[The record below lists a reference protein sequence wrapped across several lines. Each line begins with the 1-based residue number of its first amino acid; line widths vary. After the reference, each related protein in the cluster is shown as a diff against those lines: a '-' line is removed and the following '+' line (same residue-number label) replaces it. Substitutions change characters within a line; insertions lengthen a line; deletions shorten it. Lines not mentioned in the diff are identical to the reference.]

1 MAGMPLVFRPAS
13 ELASLIRE
21 GRCTAVQVVAAH
33 LHQIRRYN
41 PQIHAVVSV
50 REAEALSE
58 AEVADAARR
67 DGKPMGPLHGV
78 PVTLKDS
85 LRVRGVRSTFG
96 GLPPYA
102 WHRPRTDAKVSERL
116 RQAGAIILG
125 RTNLP
130 LMALNWQCDSP
141 FYKEGVNPWD
151 HKRTPGGSS
160 GGSAAA
166 LAAGFTPL
174 ELGSDLG
181 GSIRYPAHCCGVLG
195 LRTTVGLL
203 PVDDI
208 GPEGL
213 PMSFH
218 RLLSLGPMARSI
230 ADLALMLDVLTGP
243 VAARPQ
249 PPSFQVER
257 LRIAVTP
264 SLPGAEPDPATAA
277 LLDALCAG
285 LRSDGHELDSPAA
298 PAVDLEA
305 AWRVWGAI
313 AGYELWSGIPWPAN
327 NRLSRYLFE
336 AYMLRY
342 KLGDGPFTK
351 WFSAGMALSRRGY
364 EDALAEQAE
373 MIRAVDAFFE
383 RYACWILPV
392 AMGEAIS
399 RQRRGDPIDV
409 NGTAVP
415 YSHYLGAY
423 TVPTTVFE
431 TPVLTIPIGL
441 GRGDMPIGIQVHGPR
456 FADRLLL
463 DVAERALSKYI
474 KVRIPPTLHDSHA
487 APHT

>member
-1 MAGMPLVFRPAS
+1 MADTPLVFRPAT

-21 GRCTAVQVVAAH
+21 GRCTAVQVVDAH
-33 LHQIRRYN
+33 LRQIRQYN

-50 REAEALSE
+50 REAEALRE
-58 AEVADAARR
+58 AELADAARR
-67 DGKPMGPLHGV
+67 DGQPMGPLHGI
-78 PVTLKDS
+78 PITLKDS

-130 LMALNWQCDSP
+130 LMALNWQCDNP

-151 HKRTPGGSS
+151 PKRTPGGSS

-166 LAAGFTPL
+166 LAAGFAPL
-174 ELGSDLG
+174 ENGTDLG

-203 PVDDI
+203 PIDDI
-208 GPEGL
+208 GPEGP

-230 ADLALMLDVLTGP
+230 GDLALMLDVLTGP
-243 VAARPQ
+243 GAARPQ
-249 PPSFQVER
+249 PSSFQTEQM
-257 LRIAVTP
+257 RIAVTP

-277 LLDALCAG
+277 LLHSLCTG
-285 LRSDGHELDSPAA
+285 LRSDGHEVDSPAA
-298 PAVDLEA
+298 PAVDTEA
-305 AWRVWGAI
+305 AWRLWGAI

-351 WFSAGMALSRRGY
+351 WFSAGLALSRRGY

-373 MIRAVDAFFE
+373 MIRTVDDFFQ

-392 AMGEAIS
+392 AMGEAIP

-441 GRGDMPIGIQVHGPR
+441 GRGNMPIGVQLHGPR
-456 FADRLLL
+456 FSDRHLL
-463 DVAERALSKYI
+463 DVAQRALSKYI
-474 KVRIPPTLHDSHA
+474 QVRIPPTLQSSNA
-487 APHT
+487 QPQS